1 MGLQLLG
8 GLTPARFQSQYW
20 QKKPLLV
27 RLDHRTPLLFDDTR
41 MYVNGEAIASPVP
54 QRATQRPFA
63 DRRTLAPDAKLPR
76 ALCSVLHRWYLHG
89 WLLIGE
95 RHG

>member
-8 GLTPARFQSQYW
+8 GLTLARFLSQYW
-20 QKKPLLV
+20 QKKPSLV
-27 RLDHRTPLLFDDTR
+27 RPDHRTLLLFDDTR

-54 QRATQRPFA
+54 QRAPLRPFA
-63 DRRTLAPDAKLPR
+63 DRRTLDPGAKLPR

-89 WLLIGE
+89 WLLMGE